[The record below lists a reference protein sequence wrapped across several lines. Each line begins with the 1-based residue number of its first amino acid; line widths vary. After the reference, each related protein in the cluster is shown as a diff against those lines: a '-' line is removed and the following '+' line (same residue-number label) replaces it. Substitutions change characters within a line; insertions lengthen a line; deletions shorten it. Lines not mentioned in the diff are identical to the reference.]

1 MKSLRWRLRHLR
13 PRSALTTVFTST
25 DSLLCDLLTNQKA
38 RLKQWSTTQ
47 DGQRL
52 VSKLKGTVKTIHS
65 DFQKGAPSIVLATHQ
80 SLEELL
86 MTHAEMQASQTARIA
101 NLVEDVTALDVA
113 IQVSDSKT

>member
-1 MKSLRWRLRHLR
+1 
-13 PRSALTTVFTST
+13 
-25 DSLLCDLLTNQKA
+25 LLCDLLTNQKA